1 MANQRN
7 QQTKRKS
14 GLEDETQ
21 EWESAPID
29 EFSLEELEEQISE
42 QRRAYEL
49 DEDGPVD
56 TQHSDGSAYDGYI
69 AQQQGLVYTPPDDPP
84 ILPSD
89 DLQGAEI
96 ASGFGR
102 AMEEADSLLSED
114 FPERFAERDEHL
126 AEQIRTALRI
136 NGETSQHDAI
146 EVEVA
151 EGIVYLKGD
160 VETLDDVDVILTVVR
175 DVPGVVDIEEE
186 LRVEL
191 I

>member
-21 EWESAPID
+21 EWESTPID

>member
-21 EWESAPID
+21 EWESTPID

-136 NGETSQHDAI
+136 NGETTQHDAI